1 METLATSSRCSL
13 VVFPAVRDWGEGEG
27 EGKEGVVS

>member
-1 METLATSSRCSL
+1 MVILATSSRCSL
-13 VVFPAVRDWGEGEG
+13 VVFPAGKDWGEGEG